1 MAVRRKT
8 ETLKATTRQAR
19 TERAE
24 MTPDERIVQE
34 AKDRFARA
42 EDWESEF
49 WQLYVADIKFA
60 LGDSDN
66 GWQWPDDLR
75 KDRETNKRPTLTI
88 NKVGP
93 LCRLITN
100 DQRQNKSSVTIR
112 PANDAASYD
121 AAQIFEGL
129 VRQIEYASNAQAIYD
144 DVGDSQ
150 VEGGIGYCKVNTKFV
165 ETDPSPDAGASAFD
179 QECMIEPVPAHRNV
193 YLDCDIKQKDGSDAE
208 WALIYD
214 DVPDKEF
221 VKQYGDDVATGS
233 SNGLNATDSWTR
245 AGYTRVAEYYR
256 IVKTEDEF
264 IWVVDDAG
272 ITSSFRGSEIP
283 AAVKPLVER
292 LRKENDPE
300 KFKTRPVERRQLE
313 WYKIAGSTILE
324 RRELKGQYIPI
335 ARAIGIERVV
345 DGKLVRKGHVR
356 QLKDSQRMYNYNS
369 SGQVEF
375 GALQTKTPWVIA
387 AAAVQ
392 GQETA
397 WSNANRSNA
406 AYLTFKHKD
415 RDGDAIPPPQRIDAP
430 GTSPA
435 FLQGM
440 EIADKEMMMASGQ
453 FHDSQGQQSN
463 AISGKAILQRQR
475 QGDTATYHFID
486 GMALMIR
493 HLGKIL
499 IDLIPKVYNTER
511 ILQILGLDGKQQQIK
526 LDPKA
531 KEAYK
536 EADQD
541 KDDVVAIFNP
551 NVGRYE
557 VESDPGPSYATR
569 RQEAWAAF
577 VQIITGSPELINDIG
592 DYMFQQAD
600 FPLADKIAER
610 LRAKIRATQPW
621 LLDDEAPNPVQQKLQ
636 QDLNSA
642 TQQIGELLEKLA
654 DTKMQ
659 LKSRNQKRDIDAF
672 RAETG
677 RIKDFG
683 NTVKDLVGD
692 PKSQRMLMGAMQELL
707 RDVFGDDIVTEINEQ
722 QDGSVGHPPTGEE
735 GAEGAAPAAPTEKP
749 PVAGARK
756 AKDGQWYVE
765 NPHAKGKFLRVATEA
780 ANAA

>member
-1 MAVRRKT
+1 MARKT
-8 ETLKATTRQAR
+8 QTLKATSRTVRAR
-19 TERAE
+19 REGMTE
-24 MTPDERIVQE
+24 DEKIVQE
-34 AKDRFARA
+34 AKDRFKRA

-49 WQLYVADIKFA
+49 WRLYVQDVKFA

-75 KDRETNKRPTLTI
+75 KDRDTNKRPTLTI

-121 AAQIFEGL
+121 AAQIYEGL

-165 ETDPSPDAGASAFD
+165 DNDPPPDADVSAFD
-179 QECMIEPVPAHRNV
+179 QECVIEPVPAHRNV
-193 YLDCDIKQKDGSDAE
+193 YLDCDIRQKDGSDAE
-208 WALIYD
+208 WAFIYD
-214 DVPDKEF
+214 DIPDEE
-221 VKQYGDDVATGS
+221 YEALHGDDVEPGS
-233 SNGLNATDSWTR
+233 SDGLGASDSWTR
-245 AGYTRVAEYYR
+245 EGYTRVCEYFR
-256 IVKTEDEF
+256 IVKTEDEL
-264 IWVVDDAG
+264 IWVVDDEG
-272 ITSSFRGSEIP
+272 NSSTFRASEMP
-283 AAVKPLVER
+283 DEVKPQVEK
-292 LRKENDPE
+292 LRKEKDPD
-300 KFKTRPVERRQLE
+300 KFKSRPVEKRQLE
-313 WYKIAGSTILE
+313 WYKIAGSKIIE
-324 RRELKGQYIPI
+324 RRKLKGRYIPI
-335 ARAIGIERVV
+335 ARAVGIERVV

-356 QLKDSQRMYNYNS
+356 PLKDSQRMYNYNA
-369 SGQVEF
+369 SGQVEY
-375 GALQTKTPWVIA
+375 GALQTKTPWVVA
-387 AAAVQ
+387 AAAIQ

-397 WSNANRSNA
+397 WGNANRSNA

-415 RDGDAIPPPQRIDAP
+415 KDGGEIPPPQRAEAP

-435 FLQGM
+435 FTEGM
-440 EIADKEMMMASGQ
+440 EIADRQMMMASGQ
-453 FHDSQGQQSN
+453 FHDSQGKESN
-463 AISGKAILQRQR
+463 AISGKAIMARQR
-475 QGDTATYHFID
+475 AGDTATYHFID

-499 IDLIPKVYNTER
+499 IDLIPLVYNTER
-511 ILQILGLDGKQQQIK
+511 VLQILGLDGKQQQIK
-526 LDPKA
+526 LDPNA

-536 EADQD
+536 KADQD

-551 NVGRYE
+551 GKGRYE

-610 LRAKIRATQPW
+610 LRAKIRNTQPW
-621 LLDDEAPNPVQQKLQ
+621 LLDDEAPGPIMQKLQ
-636 QDLNSA
+636 GDLNQA

-654 DTKMQ
+654 DEKMKI
-659 LKSRNQKRDIDAF
+659 KSRDQKRDIDAF

-692 PKSQRMLMGAMQELL
+692 PKSQRMLMSAMQELL
-707 RDVFGDDIVTEINEQ
+707 KDVFGDDIVTDINQQ
-722 QDGSVGHPPTGEE
+722 QDGAVGHPPKEGGEE
-735 GAEGAAPAAPTEKP
+735 ASEPGSPGQEEQP
-749 PVAGARK
+749 PMPGARK
-756 AKDGQWYVE
+756 ARDGAWYVE
-765 NPHAKGKFLRVATEA
+765 HAPGRYAKVMTGAK
-780 ANAA
+780 NAA

>member
-1 MAVRRKT
+1 MARKAQ
-8 ETLKATTRQAR
+8 TLKATTRQ
-19 TERAE
+19 RAATRADQ
-24 MTPDERIVQE
+24 TPDQRIVQE
-34 AKDRFARA
+34 AKGRFKRV
-42 EDWESEF
+42 EDYESDF
-49 WQLYVADIKFA
+49 WVLYVQDVKFA

-75 KDRETNKRPTLTI
+75 KDRETNKRPTLTV

-121 AAQIFEGL
+121 AAQIYEGL

-150 VEGGIGYCKVNTKFV
+150 VEGGIGYCKVNTQYV
-165 ETDPSPDAGASAFD
+165 DSDPPPDADAASFD

-208 WALIYD
+208 WAFIFD
-214 DVPDKEF
+214 DVPDEEYDA
-221 VKQYGDDVATGS
+221 QYGDDVAPGAGD
-233 SNGLNATDSWTR
+233 GLTEADNWTR
-245 AGYTRVAEYYR
+245 EGYTRVAEYYR
-256 IVKTEDEF
+256 IVKTPDEL
-264 IWVVDDAG
+264 IWITDDDG
-272 ITSSFRGSEIP
+272 NTSTFRKSEMP
-283 AAVKPLVER
+283 DAVRPLVSK
-292 LRKENDPE
+292 LREEGDPE
-300 KFKTRPVERRQLE
+300 RFKCRPVEKRQLE
-313 WYKIAGSTILE
+313 WYKIAGSRIVE
-324 RRELKGQYIPI
+324 RRKLKGRYIPI
-335 ARAIGIERVV
+335 ARAVGIERVV

-356 QLKDSQRMYNYNS
+356 QLKDCQRMYNYNS

-375 GALQTKTPWVIA
+375 GALQTKTPWVVA
-387 AAAVQ
+387 AASIQ
-392 GQETA
+392 GQEQA
-397 WSNANRSNA
+397 WNNANRSNA

-415 RDGDAIPPPQRIDAP
+415 KDGDAMPAPQRIDAP

-435 FLQGM
+435 FIQGM

-453 FHDSQGQQSN
+453 FHDAQGKESN
-463 AISGKAILQRQR
+463 AISGKAIMQRQR

-499 IDLIPKVYNTER
+499 IDLIPLVYNTER
-511 ILQILGLDGKQQQIK
+511 VAQILGKDGKQQQVKI
-526 LDPKA
+526 DPNA
-531 KEAYK
+531 KQAYQK
-536 EADQD
+536 MEQD
-541 KDDVVAIFNP
+541 KDDIVAIFNP
-551 NVGRYE
+551 GKGRYE

-610 LRAKIRATQPW
+610 LRAKIRNTQPW
-621 LLDDEAPNPVQQKLQ
+621 LLDDEAPGPIMQKLQ
-636 QDLNSA
+636 ADLNSA

-654 DTKMQ
+654 DEKGKV
-659 LKSRNQKRDIDAF
+659 KSRDQKRDIEAF
-672 RAETG
+672 RAESS

-692 PKSQRMLMGAMQELL
+692 PKSQRMLMAAVQQLL
-707 RDVFGDDIVTEINEQ
+707 GDIYGEDISGEINREQ
-722 QDGSVGHPPTGEE
+722 GDGSVGHPALQPGQQDDQGNGEQ
-735 GAEGAAPAAPTEKP
+735 P
-749 PVAGARK
+749 PVPNARK
-756 AKDGQWYVE
+756 APDGQWYVA
-765 NPHAKGKFLRVATEA
+765 NPTQPGKYLKVMTGAK
-780 ANAA
+780 NAA